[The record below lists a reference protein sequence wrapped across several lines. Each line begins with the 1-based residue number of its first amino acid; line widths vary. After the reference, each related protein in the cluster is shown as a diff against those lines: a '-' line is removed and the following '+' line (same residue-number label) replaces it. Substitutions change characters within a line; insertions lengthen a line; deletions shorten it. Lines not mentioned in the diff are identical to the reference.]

1 MERILYKSAKGLY
14 AALLILLCLVS
25 KTSLSQLIIDPVC
38 GMKVDSSE
46 SYDYTYGKKKYSF
59 DSYDC
64 RKAFMANP
72 KKYIENACTPPAQ
85 NRDLVCGLVVDLSE
99 SFDLKYKNK
108 IYYFHSKSCRKAFK
122 MNPEKFINNKC
133 DIPVSADVK

>member
-1 MERILYKSAKGLY
+1 MERILNKPANSFYGVFFVFLFLITKTGL
-14 AALLILLCLVS
+14 AQV
-25 KTSLSQLIIDPVC
+25 IIDPVC
-38 GMKVDSSE
+38 GMKVNPSE
-46 SYDYTYGKKKYSF
+46 SYDYTYGNKKYSF

-64 RKAFMANP
+64 RKAFIVNP
-72 KKYIENACTPPAQ
+72 KKYIENACTPPAK

-133 DIPVSADVK
+133 DPTVSVKP